1 MLEFHPLA
9 NLFPLL
15 EGAEFEALVA
25 DIKANGIHDEIVM
38 HEGKILDGRN
48 RYRAGIAAGVI
59 EADIDGKPG
68 WIFAEYE
75 RDIFVEGN
83 APKPLD
89 WVLSKNLHRRHLS
102 ESQRAMVAAKLA
114 NMPSG
119 TRTDL
124 EPRANLHEV
133 SADEA
138 AEKLNVSPRS
148 VKTAKSVQRD
158 GAPELIEAVETGEVA
173 VSAAAELA
181 KLPAD
186 EQAEILRTADP
197 KALAKLA
204 KERRHERAGDSGA
217 SVNGAR
223 SIMAGRREPD
233 DSLDYFPTPP
243 WATRALL
250 EDVLPHLGIDP
261 FKLGFVWEP
270 ACGEGH
276 ISGVLAEYGLAVTAT
291 DIFDYSV
298 DGWQPPGW
306 AETFDFLDDDA
317 VVPISADW
325 IITNPPFGD
334 KALPFVLDAL
344 ALARTGVAM
353 FFRQQWLEGIERYED
368 LFEHQPPTLYAQFTE
383 RVNLCKG
390 RWDPAGTTATAYCWL
405 VWIKDMG
412 PQPVFWIPP
421 GRRSEHFRA
430 DDEARFTA
438 HPVVAPSASLIA
450 EIKAASSAFPT
461 ALSDP
466 PTALSDPPTALSDP
480 PTPNPSPRG
489 GRGIEAAATGDLN
502 GIIRDGYGRNA
513 PLAELARQTGLSA
526 MAVKS
531 RAKRMGLGDPAR
543 QRQAVAASNRR
554 RSKSGGGPE

>member
-15 EGAEFEALVA
+15 EGAEFEALVT
-25 DIKANGIHDEIVM
+25 DIAANGIHDRIVM

-48 RYRAGIAAGVI
+48 RYRAGVKAEVI
-59 EADIDGKPG
+59 EADGEWWADGRFEDFESRGDID
-68 WIFAEYE
+68 
-75 RDIFVEGN
+75 
-83 APKPLD
+83 PLG

-102 ESQRAMVAAKLA
+102 ESQRAMVAEKLA
-114 NMPSG
+114 TLPLGANQHTAGS
-119 TRTDL
+119 
-124 EPRANLHEV
+124 ANLPTQT
-133 SADEA
+133 DA
-138 AEKLNVSPRS
+138 AERLHVSERS
-148 VKTAKSVQRD
+148 LRSARQVREHGT
-158 GAPELIEAVETGEVA
+158 PELAEAVEAGTVA

-197 KALAKLA
+197 KALAKVA

-223 SIMAGRREPD
+223 AIMAGRREPD

-250 EDVLPHLGIDP
+250 EDVLPHLGVDP
-261 FKLGFVWEP
+261 FKLGRVWEP

-276 ISGVLAEYGLAVTAT
+276 ISGVLAEYGCESTAT

-298 DGWQPPGW
+298 EGRQPPGW
-306 AETFDFLDDDA
+306 AGREDFLDDDI
-317 VVPISADW
+317 VMPISADW

-344 ALARTGVAM
+344 ALAKNGVAM

-405 VWIKDMG
+405 VWIKEMA

-450 EIKAASSAFPT
+450 EIKAASSASPT
-461 ALSDP
+461 TLVS
-466 PTALSDPPTALSDP
+466 P
-480 PTPNPSPRG
+480 PTPHPSPRR
-489 GRGIEAAATGDLN
+489 GRGIEEAATGDLN
-502 GIIRDGYGRNA
+502 AIIRDGYGRNA
-513 PLAELARQTGLSA
+513 PLVELATKTGISTN
-526 MAVKS
+526 AVKK
-531 RAKRMGLGDPAR
+531 RARRMGLNDPAR
-543 QRQAVAASNRR
+543 QREAVAAANRR
-554 RSKSGGGPE
+554 RGKIGTDAK

>member
-25 DIKANGIHDEIVM
+25 DIKANGIHEKIVM

-48 RYRAGIAAGVI
+48 RYRAGVRAEVIEAGVI
-59 EADIDGKPG
+59 AAADR
-68 WIFAEYE
+68 WL
-75 RDIFVEGN
+75 FVNYYPDLFEEDEGPN
-83 APKPLD
+83 PLD

-114 NMPSG
+114 NMQVGQPEKYS
-119 TRTDL
+119 
-124 EPRANLHEV
+124 ANLRNT
-133 SADEA
+133 SRKEA
-138 AEKLNVSPRS
+138 AGRLKVSERS
-148 VKTAKSVQRD
+148 VDAGKAVQRD
-158 GAPELIEAVETGEVA
+158 GAPELIEAVESGKVA

-181 KLPAD
+181 KLPAN

-197 KALAKLA
+197 KALAKVA
-204 KERRHERAGDSGA
+204 KERRHEREG
-217 SVNGAR
+217 VNGAR
-223 SIMAGRREPD
+223 AIMAGRLEPD

-261 FKLGFVWEP
+261 HDLGRVWEP

-276 ISGVLAEYGLAVTAT
+276 ISGVLAEYGCESTAT

-298 DGWQPPGW
+298 DGRQPPGW
-306 AETFDFLDDDA
+306 AGKLDFLVRSQYVRLDDRFG
-317 VVPISADW
+317 ISADW

-334 KALPFVLDAL
+334 KILPFVRDAIL
-344 ALARTGVAM
+344 YARAGVAM
-353 FFRQQWLEGIERYED
+353 FVRQQWLEGIERYED
-368 LFEHQPPTLYAQFTE
+368 LFANTPPTLYAQFAE

-405 VWIKDMG
+405 VWIKDMA
-412 PQPVFWIPP
+412 PQPVYWIPP

-438 HPVVAPSASLIA
+438 HPVIAPTPQMIVEIRSRLEGRASPSARDNDGA
-450 EIKAASSAFPT
+450 ERTESEVVADAGGEAG
-461 ALSDP
+461 LP
-466 PTALSDPPTALSDP
+466 P
-480 PTPNPSPRG
+480 
-489 GRGIEAAATGDLN
+489 DLN
-502 GIIRDGYGRNA
+502 TIIRDGYGRNA
-513 PLAELARQTGLSA
+513 PLAELAKQTGLSA